1 MNREGKMN
9 KKKNLNVKGFSI
21 KKNGI
26 LFVFIL
32 LCILLSIITPGFL
45 SRANI
50 FNIFRQSSIV
60 GIMAIG
66 TTFVIIGAGFD
77 ISVGSLLALTAAMC
91 IGLQQHMHWGF
102 AILLVLIVGALV
114 GMLNGFLAAKIHIP
128 AIIATLGT
136 MTIVRGLVYL
146 YTGGYPLY
154 IDSPGFAF
162 IGQGYLG
169 PIPFPVVVLII
180 MVAFW
185 QFILIRTRFG
195 RYACALGGN
204 KEAVRLSGVKVDYYH
219 ILTFVVGGLMAA
231 MAGVV
236 YASRLLSVT
245 PLAGQGYE
253 LDAIAS
259 TVIGGTSV
267 AGGEGSVVRTLVG
280 VLLLT
285 IIANVFNLL
294 GVHIYVQYVIK
305 GAIIL
310 SAVGFDTY
318 SKFRE

>member
-1 MNREGKMN
+1 MN
-9 KKKNLNVKGFSI
+9 KKINFNAQAYSI

-26 LFVFIL
+26 LLIFIL
-32 LCILLSIITPGFL
+32 LCVFLSIITPNFL
-45 SRANI
+45 SWANI
-50 FNIFRQSSIV
+50 LNILRQSSII

-66 TTFVIIGAGFD
+66 TTFVIIGGGFD

-91 IGLQQHMHWGF
+91 VGLQHHMHWSF

-114 GMLNGFLAAKIHIP
+114 GLLNGFLTAKIHIP
-128 AIIATLGT
+128 PIIVTLGT
-136 MTIVRGLVYL
+136 MTIIRGLVYL

-154 IDSPGFAF
+154 VEAPDFAF
-162 IGQGYLG
+162 IGTGYLG
-169 PIPFPVVVLII
+169 PIPFPVVILAI
-180 MVAFW
+180 MVALW
-185 QFILIRTRFG
+185 QFILVKTRFG

-219 ILTFVVGGLMAA
+219 ILTFVVGGLMAS

-236 YASRLLSVT
+236 YAARLLSVT

-267 AGGEGSVVRTLVG
+267 SGGEGSVVRTLIG

-285 IIANVFNLL
+285 IIANAFNLL

-318 SKFRE
+318 SKLRE

>member
-1 MNREGKMN
+1 M
-9 KKKNLNVKGFSI
+9 KKKINLNITGYSI

-32 LCILLSIITPGFL
+32 LCILLSIITPSFL
-45 SRANI
+45 SQANI
-50 FNIFRQSSIV
+50 FNILRQSSIV

-102 AILLVLIVGALV
+102 AILLVLIVGSLV

-154 IDSPGFAF
+154 VDSPGFAF

-169 PIPFPVVVLII
+169 PIPFPVIILII
-180 MVAFW
+180 MVVFW

-310 SAVGFDTY
+310 FAVGFDTY

>member
-1 MNREGKMN
+1 MN
-9 KKKNLNVKGFSI
+9 KKINLNLKGYSYSI

-26 LFVFIL
+26 LFIFIL

-45 SRANI
+45 SWTNI
-50 FNIFRQSSIV
+50 LNILRQGSIV
-60 GIMAIG
+60 GIIAIG
-66 TTFVIIGAGFD
+66 TTFVIIGGGFD

-91 IGLQQHMHWGF
+91 VGLQQHMHWGF
-102 AILLVLIVGALV
+102 AILLVLIVGAIV
-114 GMLNGFLAAKIHIP
+114 GMLNGILAAKIHIP
-128 AIIATLGT
+128 SIIATLGT

-146 YTGGYPLY
+146 YTGGYPIY
-154 IDSPGFAF
+154 VESQAFSF
-162 IGQGYLG
+162 IGNGYIG
-169 PIPFPVVVLII
+169 IIPFPVIIFII
-180 MVAFW
+180 MVIFW

-204 KEAVRLSGVKVDYYH
+204 KEAVRLSGVNVDLYH
-219 ILTFVVGGLMAA
+219 ILTFVVGGLMAS
-231 MAGVV
+231 MSGVV

>member
-1 MNREGKMN
+1 MN
-9 KKKNLNVKGFSI
+9 KKINLNLKGYSYSI

-26 LFVFIL
+26 LFIFIL

-45 SRANI
+45 SWTNI
-50 FNIFRQSSIV
+50 LNILRQGSIV
-60 GIMAIG
+60 GIIAIG
-66 TTFVIIGAGFD
+66 TTFVIIGGGFD
-77 ISVGSLLALTAAMC
+77 ISVGSLLALTAAMSV
-91 IGLQQHMHWGF
+91 GLQQHMHWGF

-114 GMLNGFLAAKIHIP
+114 GTLNGFLAAKIHIP
-128 AIIATLGT
+128 SIIATLGT

-154 IDSPGFAF
+154 VDSPNFSF
-162 IGQGYLG
+162 IGNGYIG
-169 PIPFPVVVLII
+169 IIPFPVIIFII
-180 MVAFW
+180 MVIFW

-204 KEAVRLSGVKVDYYH
+204 KEAVRLSGVNVDFYH
-219 ILTFVVGGLMAA
+219 ILTFVVGGLMAS
-231 MAGVV
+231 MSGVV

>member
-1 MNREGKMN
+1 M
-9 KKKNLNVKGFSI
+9 KKNTDLNLKKYWNVI
-21 KKNGI
+21 IKNGI
-26 LFVFIL
+26 LFIFLL

-45 SRANI
+45 SWANI
-50 FNIFRQSSIV
+50 LNVLRQSSII

-66 TTFVIIGAGFD
+66 TTFVIIGGGFD
-77 ISVGSLLALTAAMC
+77 ISVGSLLALTAAMSV
-91 IGLQQHMHWGF
+91 GLQYHMHWSL
-102 AILLVLIVGALV
+102 AILLVLIVGAIIGLF
-114 GMLNGFLAAKIHIP
+114 NGFLAAKIHIP

-136 MTIVRGLVYL
+136 MTIIRGLTYL

-154 IDSPGFAF
+154 VEAPDFAF
-162 IGQGYLG
+162 IGTGYLG
-169 PIPFPVVVLII
+169 PIPFPIIILII
-180 MVAFW
+180 MVALW
-185 QFILIRTRFG
+185 QFILVRTRFG
-195 RYACALGGN
+195 RYTCALGGN
-204 KEAVRLSGVKVDYYH
+204 KEASRLSGVKVDYYH
-219 ILTFVVGGLMAA
+219 ILTFVVGGLMAS
-231 MAGVV
+231 MAGIV

-267 AGGEGSVVRTLVG
+267 SGGEGSVVRTLIG

-285 IIANVFNLL
+285 IIANVFNLM
-294 GVHIYVQYVIK
+294 GVHVYVQYVIK

-318 SKFRE
+318 SRFRQ

>member
-1 MNREGKMN
+1 M
-9 KKKNLNVKGFSI
+9 KKGIDLKRYLYIIN
-21 KKNGI
+21 KNGI
-26 LFVFIL
+26 LFIFLL

-45 SRANI
+45 SWVNI
-50 FNIFRQSSIV
+50 LNVLRQSSII

-66 TTFVIIGAGFD
+66 TTFVIIGGGFD
-77 ISVGSLLALTAAMC
+77 ISVGSTLVLTAAMC
-91 IGLQQHMHWGF
+91 VGLQYYMHWGL
-102 AILLVLIVGALV
+102 AIVVVLIIGALI
-114 GMLNGFLAAKIHIP
+114 GLFNGFLAAKIHIP

-136 MTIVRGLVYL
+136 MTIIRGLAYL

-154 IDSPGFAF
+154 VEAPDFAF
-162 IGQGYLG
+162 IGTGYLG
-169 PIPFPVVVLII
+169 PIPFPVILLII

-185 QFILIRTRFG
+185 QFILEKTRLG
-195 RYACALGGN
+195 RYTCALGGN
-204 KEAVRLSGVKVDYYH
+204 KEAARLSGVQVDYYH

-231 MAGVV
+231 MSGVV

-267 AGGEGSVVRTLVG
+267 SGGEGSVVRTLVG

-294 GVHIYVQYVIK
+294 GIHIYVQYVIK

-318 SKFRE
+318 SKFKQ

>member
-1 MNREGKMN
+1 M
-9 KKKNLNVKGFSI
+9 KKKINLQRYLHIIN
-21 KKNGI
+21 KNGI
-26 LFVFIL
+26 LFVFLL

-45 SRANI
+45 SWVNI
-50 FNIFRQSSIV
+50 LNVLRQSSII

-66 TTFVIIGAGFD
+66 TTFVIIGGGFD
-77 ISVGSLLALTAAMC
+77 ISVGSTLVLTAAMC
-91 IGLQQHMHWGF
+91 VGLQYYMHWGL
-102 AILLVLIVGALV
+102 AIVLVLIMGALI
-114 GMLNGFLAAKIHIP
+114 GLFNGFLAAKIHIP

-136 MTIVRGLVYL
+136 MTIIRGLAYL

-154 IDSPGFAF
+154 VEAPDFAF
-162 IGQGYLG
+162 IGTGYLG
-169 PIPFPVVVLII
+169 PIPFPVILLII
-180 MVAFW
+180 MVVFW
-185 QFILIRTRFG
+185 QFILEKTRLG
-195 RYACALGGN
+195 RYTCALGGN
-204 KEAVRLSGVKVDYYH
+204 KEAARLSGVQVDYYH

-231 MAGVV
+231 MSGVV

-267 AGGEGSVVRTLVG
+267 SGGEGSVVRTLVG

-285 IIANVFNLL
+285 IIANVFNLM
-294 GVHIYVQYVIK
+294 GIHIYVQYVVK

-318 SKFRE
+318 SKFRQ

>member
-1 MNREGKMN
+1 ME
-9 KKKNLNVKGFSI
+9 KKINLQRYLYIIN
-21 KKNGI
+21 KNGI
-26 LFVFIL
+26 LFIFLL

-45 SRANI
+45 SWVNI
-50 FNIFRQSSIV
+50 LNVLRQSSII

-66 TTFVIIGAGFD
+66 TTFVIIGGGFD
-77 ISVGSLLALTAAMC
+77 ISVGSTLVLTAAMC
-91 IGLQQHMHWGF
+91 VGLQYYMHWGL
-102 AILLVLIVGALV
+102 AIVLVLIMGALI
-114 GMLNGFLAAKIHIP
+114 GLFNGFLAAKIHIP

-136 MTIVRGLVYL
+136 MTIIRGLAYL

-154 IDSPGFAF
+154 VEAPDFAF
-162 IGQGYLG
+162 IGTGYLG
-169 PIPFPVVVLII
+169 PIPFPVILLII

-185 QFILIRTRFG
+185 QFILKKTRLG
-195 RYACALGGN
+195 RYTCALGGN
-204 KEAVRLSGVKVDYYH
+204 KEAARLSGVQVDYYH

-231 MAGVV
+231 MSGVV

-267 AGGEGSVVRTLVG
+267 SGGEGSVVRTLVG

-285 IIANVFNLL
+285 IIANVFNLM
-294 GVHIYVQYVIK
+294 GIHIYVQYVVK

-318 SKFRE
+318 SKFRQ

>member
-114 GMLNGFLAAKIHIP
+114 GMLNGFLSAKIHIP

-154 IDSPGFAF
+154 IDSPSFAF

>member
-1 MNREGKMN
+1 M
-9 KKKNLNVKGFSI
+9 KKKIDLQGYWYFIS
-21 KKNGI
+21 KNGI
-26 LFVFIL
+26 LFIFL
-32 LCILLSIITPGFL
+32 FLCILLSIITPGFL
-45 SRANI
+45 SWANI
-50 FNIFRQSSIV
+50 LNVLRQSSII

-66 TTFVIIGAGFD
+66 TTFVIIGGGFD
-77 ISVGSLLALTAAMC
+77 ISVGSILALTAAMC
-91 IGLQQHMHWGF
+91 VGLQYHMHWSL
-102 AILLVLIVGALV
+102 AVLLVLVIGALI
-114 GMLNGFLAAKIHIP
+114 GFLNGFLAAKIYIP

-136 MTIVRGLVYL
+136 MTIVRGLAYL

-154 IDSPGFAF
+154 VEAPDFAY
-162 IGQGYLG
+162 IGTGYLG
-169 PIPFPVVVLII
+169 PIPFPVILLII
-180 MVAFW
+180 MVSIW
-185 QFILIRTRFG
+185 QFVLVRTKFG

-204 KEAVRLSGVKVDYYH
+204 KEAARLSGVKVDTYH
-219 ILTFVVGGLMAA
+219 ILTFVVGGLMASL
-231 MAGVV
+231 AGIV

-267 AGGEGSVVRTLVG
+267 SGGEGSVVRTLIG

-294 GVHIYVQYVIK
+294 GIHIYVQYVVK

-318 SKFRE
+318 SRFRQ

>member
-1 MNREGKMN
+1 M
-9 KKKNLNVKGFSI
+9 KKKIDLQGYWNIIS
-21 KKNGI
+21 KNGI
-26 LFVFIL
+26 LFIFLL
-32 LCILLSIITPGFL
+32 LCIGLSIITPGFL
-45 SRANI
+45 SWANI
-50 FNIFRQSSIV
+50 LNVLRQSSII

-66 TTFVIIGAGFD
+66 TTFVIIGGGFD
-77 ISVGSLLALTAAMC
+77 ISVGSTLVLTAAMC
-91 IGLQQHMHWGF
+91 VGLQYHMHWVL
-102 AILLVLIVGALV
+102 AILVVLIIGIMIGLF
-114 GMLNGFLAAKIHIP
+114 NGFLAAKIHIP

-136 MTIVRGLVYL
+136 MTIIRGLAYL

-154 IDSPGFAF
+154 VEAPDFAY
-162 IGQGYLG
+162 IGTGYLG
-169 PIPFPVVVLII
+169 PIPFPVVLLII
-180 MVAFW
+180 LVALW
-185 QFILIRTRFG
+185 QFVLVKTKLG
-195 RYACALGGN
+195 RYTCALGGN
-204 KEAVRLSGVKVDYYH
+204 KEAARLSGVKVDYYH

-267 AGGEGSVVRTLVG
+267 SGGEGSVVRTLIG

-294 GVHIYVQYVIK
+294 GIHIYVQYVVK
-305 GAIIL
+305 GVIIL

-318 SKFRE
+318 SKFR

>member
-1 MNREGKMN
+1 MN
-9 KKKNLNVKGFSI
+9 KRINLALSWYLI

-26 LFVFIL
+26 LFVFAIM
-32 LCILLSIITPGFL
+32 CVLLSITTPGFL
-45 SRANI
+45 SWANI
-50 FNIFRQSSIV
+50 LNILRQSSIV
-60 GIMAIG
+60 GIIAIG
-66 TTFVIIGAGFD
+66 TTYVIIGGGFD

-91 IGLQQHMHWGF
+91 VGLQQYMHWGF
-102 AILLVLIVGALV
+102 AILLVLIVGMLF
-114 GMLNGFLAAKIHIP
+114 GILNGFLSAKIHIP
-128 AIIATLGT
+128 PIIATLGT
-136 MTIVRGLVYL
+136 MTIIRGLVYL

-154 IDSPGFAF
+154 VDSQSFAF
-162 IGQGYLG
+162 IGNGYVG
-169 PIPFPVVVLII
+169 PIPFPVIIFII
-180 MVAFW
+180 MVVFW
-185 QFILIRTRFG
+185 QFILVRTRFG
-195 RYACALGGN
+195 RYTCALGGN

-219 ILTFVVGGLMAA
+219 ILTFVVGGLMAS

-267 AGGEGSVVRTLVG
+267 SGGEGSVARTLVG

>member
-1 MNREGKMN
+1 ME
-9 KKKNLNVKGFSI
+9 KKINLQRYLYIIN
-21 KKNGI
+21 KNGI
-26 LFVFIL
+26 LFIFLL

-45 SRANI
+45 SWVNI
-50 FNIFRQSSIV
+50 LNVLRQSSII

-66 TTFVIIGAGFD
+66 TTFVIIGGGFD
-77 ISVGSLLALTAAMC
+77 ISVGSTLVLTAAMC
-91 IGLQQHMHWGF
+91 VGLQYYMHWGL
-102 AILLVLIVGALV
+102 AIVLVLIMGALI
-114 GMLNGFLAAKIHIP
+114 GLFNGFLAAKIHIP

-136 MTIVRGLVYL
+136 MTIIRGLAYL

-154 IDSPGFAF
+154 VEAPDFAF
-162 IGQGYLG
+162 IGTGYLG
-169 PIPFPVVVLII
+169 PIPFPVILLII

-185 QFILIRTRFG
+185 QFILERTRLG
-195 RYACALGGN
+195 RYTCALGGN
-204 KEAVRLSGVKVDYYH
+204 KEAARLSGVQVDYYH

-231 MAGVV
+231 MSGVV

-267 AGGEGSVVRTLVG
+267 SGGEGSVVRTLVG

-285 IIANVFNLL
+285 IIANVFNLM
-294 GVHIYVQYVIK
+294 GIHIYVQYVVK

-318 SKFRE
+318 SKFRQ

>member
-1 MNREGKMN
+1 M
-9 KKKNLNVKGFSI
+9 KKKINLQRYLHIIN
-21 KKNGI
+21 KNGI
-26 LFVFIL
+26 LFVFLL

-45 SRANI
+45 SWVNI
-50 FNIFRQSSIV
+50 LNVLRQSSII

-66 TTFVIIGAGFD
+66 TTFVIIRGGFD
-77 ISVGSLLALTAAMC
+77 ISVGSTLVLTAAMC
-91 IGLQQHMHWGF
+91 VGLQYYMHWGL
-102 AILLVLIVGALV
+102 AIVLVLIMGALI
-114 GMLNGFLAAKIHIP
+114 GLFNGFLAAKIHIP

-136 MTIVRGLVYL
+136 MTIIRGLAYL

-154 IDSPGFAF
+154 VEAPDFAF
-162 IGQGYLG
+162 IGTGYLG
-169 PIPFPVVVLII
+169 PIPFPVILLII
-180 MVAFW
+180 MVVFW
-185 QFILIRTRFG
+185 QFILEKTRLG
-195 RYACALGGN
+195 RYTCALGGN
-204 KEAVRLSGVKVDYYH
+204 KEAARLSGVQVDYYH

-231 MAGVV
+231 MSGVV

-267 AGGEGSVVRTLVG
+267 SGGEGSVVRTLVG

-285 IIANVFNLL
+285 IIANVFNLM
-294 GVHIYVQYVIK
+294 GIHIYVQYVVK

-318 SKFRE
+318 SKFRQ

>member
-9 KKKNLNVKGFSI
+9 KKINLKVKGFSI

-50 FNIFRQSSIV
+50 LNIFRQSSIV

-154 IDSPGFAF
+154 IDSPSFAF

-185 QFILIRTRFG
+185 QFILVRTRFG

-219 ILTFVVGGLMAA
+219 ILTFVVGGLMAS

-245 PLAGQGYE
+245 PLAGQTYE

-294 GVHIYVQYVIK
+294 GVHIYVQFVIK